1 MSGQSFDILLLV
13 VFFAYGLAFFGMGLT
28 LALESERTPAL
39 AEARLLR
46 PLAAFGMIH
55 GVHEWLDS
63 YILQPV
69 LGGIQLPSW
78 LLWLR
83 LGLLI
88 ASFCSLLVYGIETL
102 RAQSRRLGFSTYIVW
117 GVLMIYGVGILGSA
131 IFTYRIGTTLL
142 VNLYDVLSRYLLA
155 VPAAILAA
163 LGLRAEALSSR
174 TAGRKQVMV
183 FLTWAAAGFGLY
195 GLTQLFVP
203 AIDMFP
209 ARYINSTGFQT
220 FAGFPIQ
227 VVRALLAVVIT
238 LSILRATQIVEKD
251 RQKQLFAA
259 QQARLEALERIQE
272 ELTTREALRR
282 ELLRHTVRAQE
293 EERSR
298 IARELHDETSQIL
311 TAFSLDLATLKTVIC
326 DRAEVKSLVERLQSL
341 SKQMSQGLYRMV
353 HDLRPAQLDDLGL
366 IPALEYLKDDSVS
379 AGLDVAIAIL
389 GKARRLDPIVET
401 VLFRV
406 AQEALHNV
414 VRHAQVSRARI
425 SMEYQPQ
432 EVNLKV
438 EDSGTGFNPVES
450 FVPPRGWGLAGMRE
464 RVESVGGQL
473 NIISNPGK
481 GTVVEVDVPVFD
493 ILP

>member
-1 MSGQSFDILLLV
+1 MSGQSYDSLLLLV
-13 VFFAYGLAFFGMGLT
+13 YFAYGLAFFGMGLT

-102 RAQSRRLGFSTYIVW
+102 KAHPRSPGVSIYIVW
-117 GVLMIYGVGILGSA
+117 GILVVYGVGILISA

-163 LGLRAEALSSR
+163 LGLRAEAMSAKD
-174 TAGRKQVMV
+174 AGRDRVMV
-183 FLTWAAAGFGLY
+183 FLTWAAVGFGLY

-209 ARYINSTGFQT
+209 ARYLNSTEFQS

-251 RQKQLFAA
+251 RQQQLFAA

-272 ELTTREALRR
+272 ELTKRESLRR

-298 IARELHDETSQIL
+298 IARELHDETSQVL

-326 DRAEVKSLVERLQSL
+326 DREDVKTLVERLQNL

-366 IPALEYLKDDSVS
+366 VPALEYLKDDSVS
-379 AGLDVAIAIL
+379 TGLDVAITVQ

-414 VRHAQVSRARI
+414 VRHAQVGHAKI
-425 SMEYQPQ
+425 KLEYHPQ
-432 EVNLKV
+432 EITLKV
-438 EDSGTGFNPVES
+438 EDSGSGFNPVET

-473 NIISNPGK
+473 NIVSKPGT
-481 GTVVEVDVPVFD
+481 GTIVEVDLPVFD

>member
-1 MSGQSFDILLLV
+1 V
-13 VFFAYGLAFFGMGLT
+13 
-28 LALESERTPAL
+28 
-39 AEARLLR
+39 
-46 PLAAFGMIH
+46 
-55 GVHEWLDS
+55 
-63 YILQPV
+63 
-69 LGGIQLPSW
+69 GIQLPPW
-78 LLWLR
+78 LLWIR
-83 LGLLI
+83 LSLLI
-88 ASFCSLLVYGIETL
+88 ASFCSLLIYGIETL
-102 RAQSRRLGFSTYIVW
+102 RANSKKTGFSTYAIW
-117 GVLMIYGVGILGSA
+117 GVLTIYGVGILASA

-163 LGLRAEALSSR
+163 LGLRAEALSAFAS
-174 TAGRKQVMV
+174 GRRKVMV
-183 FLTWAAAGFGLY
+183 FLTWAAIGFGFY

-209 ARYINSTGFQT
+209 ARFLNSTGFQN

-227 VVRALLAVVIT
+227 VVRAMLAVLIT
-238 LSILRATQIVEKD
+238 LSMLRATQIVEKD
-251 RQKQLFAA
+251 RQMQLQVV

-272 ELTTREALRR
+272 ELTKREALKR

-298 IARELHDETSQIL
+298 IARELHDETSQVL

-326 DRAEVKSLVERLQSL
+326 DRAEVKTLVERLQGL
-341 SKQMSQGLYRMV
+341 SKQMSQGLYRLV

-366 IPALEYLKDDSVS
+366 VPALEYLKDDNIS
-379 AGLDVAIAIL
+379 AGLEVAINIH
-389 GKARRLDPIVET
+389 GKARRLDPIIET

-414 VRHAQVSRARI
+414 IRHAQVGRAQI
-425 SMEYQPQ
+425 SLEYQPQ
-432 EVNLKV
+432 EIILKV
-438 EDSGTGFNPVES
+438 KDSGTGFNPVQS

-473 NIISNPGK
+473 NIESKPGS
-481 GTVVEVDVPVFD
+481 GTVVVVDVPVFD